1 MKNIIFK
8 KLLTDCLIFFTIALF
23 SSSLVIWILQAVNF
37 LDIIIEDGRNY
48 DVYLKFSLLNFPR
61 IISKLIPFIFFFSFF
76 FVLTKYELSNE
87 MIIFWNFGVSKIK
100 VIEVFL
106 IFSLTIMIFQIFL
119 SSLLVPLSQDKA
131 RSFLRNSE
139 ANVFE
144 SFIKPKKFNDTI
156 KDVTIFSEA
165 KEADGSLKNIY
176 LKKNLSNKNFQ
187 ITYAKKG
194 ELKKMNNS
202 PVLILFDGETISS
215 NDNKISSFKFV
226 QSDFNLGNNETNTT
240 TYIKTQETSTKK
252 LIRCIFYLKKELA
265 NSNEEIFIENCS
277 NSNLKNIY
285 KEISKRFFS
294 SFYIPLLMMIAL
306 LVILKSKETINYLKY
321 RIYIFILGILTIVIS
336 ELSLRFISLEIYQNL
351 IVSFLPIIVLIFI
364 FFIIKFKNKENII

>member
-23 SSSLVIWILQAVNF
+23 SSGLVIWILQAVNF

-61 IISKLIPFIFFFSFF
+61 IISKLIPFVFFFSFF

-165 KEADGSLKNIY
+165 KETDGSLKNIY

-194 ELKKMNNS
+194 ELKKINNS

-226 QSDFNLGNNETNTT
+226 QSDFNLGNTETNAT

-252 LIRCIFYLKKELA
+252 LIRCIFYLKKELV

-336 ELSLRFISLEIYQNL
+336 ELSLRFISLKIYQNL

-364 FFIIKFKNKENII
+364 FFIIKYKNKENII

>member
-61 IISKLIPFIFFFSFF
+61 IISKLIPFIFFFSIF

-87 MIIFWNFGVSKIK
+87 MIMFWNFGVSKIK
-100 VIEVFL
+100 VIEVLL

-156 KDVTIFSEA
+156 KDVTIFSQA
-165 KEADGSLKNIY
+165 KETDGSLKNIY

-226 QSDFNLGNNETNTT
+226 QSDFNLGNTETNAT

-336 ELSLRFISLEIYQNL
+336 ELSLRFISLKIYQNL
-351 IVSFLPIIVLIFI
+351 MVSFLPIIVLIFI

>member
-8 KLLTDCLIFFTIALF
+8 KLLTDCLIFFTIALL

-61 IISKLIPFIFFFSFF
+61 IISKLIPFVFFFSFF

-87 MIIFWNFGVSKIK
+87 MIIFWNFGISKIK

-119 SSLLVPLSQDKA
+119 SSILVPLSQDKA

-165 KEADGSLKNIY
+165 KETDGSLKNIY

-226 QSDFNLGNNETNTT
+226 QSDFNLGNTETNAT

>member
-87 MIIFWNFGVSKIK
+87 MIIFWNFGISKIK

-165 KEADGSLKNIY
+165 KEIDGSLKNIY

-194 ELKKMNNS
+194 ELKKINNS
-202 PVLILFDGETISS
+202 PVLTLYDGETISS

-226 QSDFNLGNNETNTT
+226 QSDFNLGNTETNAT

>member
-48 DVYLKFSLLNFPR
+48 DIYLKFSLLNFPR
-61 IISKLIPFIFFFSFF
+61 IISKLIPFVFFFSFF

-165 KEADGSLKNIY
+165 KETDGSLKNIY

-226 QSDFNLGNNETNTT
+226 QSDFNLGNTETNAT

-336 ELSLRFISLEIYQNL
+336 ELSLRFISLKIYQNL
-351 IVSFLPIIVLIFI
+351 MVSFLPILVLIFI
-364 FFIIKFKNKENII
+364 FLIIKYKNKENII

>member
-61 IISKLIPFIFFFSFF
+61 IISKLIPFVFFFSFF

-87 MIIFWNFGVSKIK
+87 MIIFWNFGISKIK

-165 KEADGSLKNIY
+165 KETDGSLKNIY

-194 ELKKMNNS
+194 ELKKINNS
-202 PVLILFDGETISS
+202 PVLILYDGETISS
-215 NDNKISSFKFV
+215 NDSKISSFKFV
-226 QSDFNLGNNETNTT
+226 QSDFNLGNTETNAT

-252 LIRCIFYLKKELA
+252 LIKCIFYLKKELVK
-265 NSNEEIFIENCS
+265 SNEEIFIENCS

-336 ELSLRFISLEIYQNL
+336 ELSLRFISLKIYQNL
-351 IVSFLPIIVLIFI
+351 MVSFLPILVLIFI
-364 FFIIKFKNKENII
+364 FLIIKYKNKENII

>member
-23 SSSLVIWILQAVNF
+23 SSGLVIWILQAVNF

-156 KDVTIFSEA
+156 KNVTIFSEA
-165 KEADGSLKNIY
+165 KEIDGSLKNIY

-194 ELKKMNNS
+194 ELKKINNS
-202 PVLILFDGETISS
+202 PVLILFNGETISS
-215 NDNKISSFKFV
+215 NDYKISSFKFV
-226 QSDFNLGNNETNTT
+226 QSDFNLGNTKTNTT
-240 TYIKTQETSTKK
+240 TYTKTQETSTEK
-252 LIRCIFYLKKELA
+252 LIRCIFYLKKKLVD
-265 NSNEEIFIENCS
+265 SNEKIFIENCS

-285 KEISKRFFS
+285 KEITKRLFS

-336 ELSLRFISLEIYQNL
+336 ELSLRFISLKIYQNL

-364 FFIIKFKNKENII
+364 FSILKYKNKENII

>member
-87 MIIFWNFGVSKIK
+87 MIIFWNFGISKIK

-165 KEADGSLKNIY
+165 KETDGSLKNIY

-226 QSDFNLGNNETNTT
+226 QSDFNLGNTETNAT

-336 ELSLRFISLEIYQNL
+336 ELSLRFISLKIYQNL
-351 IVSFLPIIVLIFI
+351 MVSFLPILVLIFI
-364 FFIIKFKNKENII
+364 FLIIKYKNKENII

>member
-23 SSSLVIWILQAVNF
+23 SSGLVIWILQAVNF

-61 IISKLIPFIFFFSFF
+61 IISKLIPFVFFFSFF

-165 KEADGSLKNIY
+165 KETDGSLKNIY

-226 QSDFNLGNNETNTT
+226 QSDFNLGNTETNAT

>member
-61 IISKLIPFIFFFSFF
+61 IISKLIPFVFFFSFF

-87 MIIFWNFGVSKIK
+87 MIIFWNFGISKIK

-165 KEADGSLKNIY
+165 KETDGSLKNIY

-194 ELKKMNNS
+194 ELKKINNS

-226 QSDFNLGNNETNTT
+226 QSDFNLGNTETNAT

-252 LIRCIFYLKKELA
+252 LIKCIFYLKKELVK
-265 NSNEEIFIENCS
+265 SNEEIFIENCS

-336 ELSLRFISLEIYQNL
+336 ELSLRFISLKIYQNL

-364 FFIIKFKNKENII
+364 FFIIKYKNKENII

>member
-48 DVYLKFSLLNFPR
+48 EVYLKFSLLNFPR

-139 ANVFE
+139 ANMFE

-165 KEADGSLKNIY
+165 KEIDGSLKNIY

-194 ELKKMNNS
+194 ELKKINNS

-226 QSDFNLGNNETNTT
+226 QSDFNLGNTKTNTT
-240 TYIKTQETSTKK
+240 TYIKTQETSSKK
-252 LIRCIFYLKKELA
+252 LIKCIFYLKKELVK
-265 NSNEEIFIENCS
+265 SNEEIFIENCS

>member
-23 SSSLVIWILQAVNF
+23 SSGLVIWILQAVNF

-139 ANVFE
+139 ANIFE

-165 KEADGSLKNIY
+165 KETDGSLKNIY

-226 QSDFNLGNNETNTT
+226 QSDFNLGNTETNAT

-252 LIRCIFYLKKELA
+252 LIRCIFYLKKELVK
-265 NSNEEIFIENCS
+265 SNEEIIIENCS

-306 LVILKSKETINYLKY
+306 LVILKSKESINYLKY

-351 IVSFLPIIVLIFI
+351 MVSFLPIIVLIFI

>member
-61 IISKLIPFIFFFSFF
+61 IISKLIPFVFFFSFF

-106 IFSLTIMIFQIFL
+106 IFSLTIMILQIFL

-165 KEADGSLKNIY
+165 KETDGSLKNIY

-194 ELKKMNNS
+194 ELKKMNNT

-226 QSDFNLGNNETNTT
+226 QSDFNLGNTETNAT

>member
-226 QSDFNLGNNETNTT
+226 QSDFNLGNTETNAT

-336 ELSLRFISLEIYQNL
+336 ELSLRFISLKIYQNL
-351 IVSFLPIIVLIFI
+351 IVSFLPIVVLIFI

>member
-61 IISKLIPFIFFFSFF
+61 IISKLIPFVFFFSFF

-87 MIIFWNFGVSKIK
+87 MIIFWNFGISKIK

-194 ELKKMNNS
+194 ELKKMNNT

-240 TYIKTQETSTKK
+240 TYIKTQETSTEK

-351 IVSFLPIIVLIFI
+351 IVSFLPIVVLIFI

>member
-61 IISKLIPFIFFFSFF
+61 IISKLIPFVFFFSFF

-87 MIIFWNFGVSKIK
+87 MIIFWNFGISKIK

-165 KEADGSLKNIY
+165 KETDGSLKNIY

>member
-23 SSSLVIWILQAVNF
+23 SSGLVIWILQAVNF

-48 DVYLKFSLLNFPR
+48 DIYLKFSLLNFPR
-61 IISKLIPFIFFFSFF
+61 IISKLIPFVFFFSFF

-165 KEADGSLKNIY
+165 KETDGSLKNIY

-226 QSDFNLGNNETNTT
+226 QSDFNLGNTETNAT
-240 TYIKTQETSTKK
+240 TYIKTQEISTKK

>member
-61 IISKLIPFIFFFSFF
+61 IISKLIPFVFFFSFF

-87 MIIFWNFGVSKIK
+87 MIIFWNFGISKIK

-165 KEADGSLKNIY
+165 KETDGSLKNIY

-202 PVLILFDGETISS
+202 PVLILFDGETISL

-226 QSDFNLGNNETNTT
+226 QSDFNLGNTETNAT

>member
-61 IISKLIPFIFFFSFF
+61 IISKLIPFVFFFSFF

-165 KEADGSLKNIY
+165 KETDGSLKNIY

-226 QSDFNLGNNETNTT
+226 QSDFNLGNTETNAT

>member
-61 IISKLIPFIFFFSFF
+61 IISKLIPFVFFFSFF

-87 MIIFWNFGVSKIK
+87 MIIFWNFGISKIK

-165 KEADGSLKNIY
+165 KETDGSLKNIY

-226 QSDFNLGNNETNTT
+226 QSDFNLGNTETNAT

-252 LIRCIFYLKKELA
+252 LIRCIFYLKKELVK
-265 NSNEEIFIENCS
+265 SNEEIFIENCS

-336 ELSLRFISLEIYQNL
+336 ELSLRFISLKIYQNL

-364 FFIIKFKNKENII
+364 FFIIKYKNKENII

>member
-8 KLLTDCLIFFTIALF
+8 KLLTDCLIFFIIALF

-61 IISKLIPFIFFFSFF
+61 IISKLIPFVFFFSFF

-87 MIIFWNFGVSKIK
+87 MIIFWNFGISKIK

-194 ELKKMNNS
+194 ELKKINNS

-226 QSDFNLGNNETNTT
+226 QSDFNLGNTETNAT

>member
-165 KEADGSLKNIY
+165 KETDGSLKNIY

-226 QSDFNLGNNETNTT
+226 QSDFNLGNTETNAT

>member
-61 IISKLIPFIFFFSFF
+61 IISKLIPFVFFFSFF

-87 MIIFWNFGVSKIK
+87 MIIFWNFGISKIK
-100 VIEVFL
+100 VIEIFL

-194 ELKKMNNS
+194 ELKKMNNT

-226 QSDFNLGNNETNTT
+226 QSDFNLGNTETNAT

>member
-48 DVYLKFSLLNFPR
+48 DVYFKFSLLNFPR
-61 IISKLIPFIFFFSFF
+61 IISKLIPFVFFFSFF

-87 MIIFWNFGVSKIK
+87 MIIFWNFGISKIK

-139 ANVFE
+139 ANIFE

-165 KEADGSLKNIY
+165 KETDGSLKNIY

-226 QSDFNLGNNETNTT
+226 QSDFNLGNTETNAT

>member
-165 KEADGSLKNIY
+165 KETDGSLKNIY

-194 ELKKMNNS
+194 ELKKINNS

-226 QSDFNLGNNETNTT
+226 QSDFNLGNTETNAT

-252 LIRCIFYLKKELA
+252 LIKCIFYLKKELVK
-265 NSNEEIFIENCS
+265 SNEEIFIENCS

-336 ELSLRFISLEIYQNL
+336 ELSLRFISLKIYQNL

-364 FFIIKFKNKENII
+364 FFIIKYKNKENII

>member
-61 IISKLIPFIFFFSFF
+61 IISKLIPFVFFFSFF

-87 MIIFWNFGVSKIK
+87 MIIFWNFGISKIK

-165 KEADGSLKNIY
+165 KETDGSLKNIY

-194 ELKKMNNS
+194 ELKKINNS
-202 PVLILFDGETISS
+202 PVLILYDGETISS

-336 ELSLRFISLEIYQNL
+336 ELSLRFISLKIYQNL

-364 FFIIKFKNKENII
+364 FFIIKYKNKENII

>member
-8 KLLTDCLIFFTIALF
+8 KLLTDCLVFFTIALF

-87 MIIFWNFGVSKIK
+87 MIIFWNFGISKIK

-165 KEADGSLKNIY
+165 KETDGSLKNIY

-226 QSDFNLGNNETNTT
+226 QSDFNLGNTETNAT

-336 ELSLRFISLEIYQNL
+336 ELSLRFISLKIYQNL
-351 IVSFLPIIVLIFI
+351 MVSFLPILVLIFI
-364 FFIIKFKNKENII
+364 FLIIKYKNKENII

>member
-8 KLLTDCLIFFTIALF
+8 ELLTDCLIFFTIALF

-61 IISKLIPFIFFFSFF
+61 IISKLIPFVFFFSFF

-87 MIIFWNFGVSKIK
+87 MIIFWNFGISKIK

-226 QSDFNLGNNETNTT
+226 QSDFNLGNTETNAT

-321 RIYIFILGILTIVIS
+321 RICIFILGILTIVIS

>member
-23 SSSLVIWILQAVNF
+23 SSGLVIWILQAVNF

-87 MIIFWNFGVSKIK
+87 MIIFWNFGISKIK

-156 KDVTIFSEA
+156 KNVTIFSEA
-165 KEADGSLKNIY
+165 KEIDGSFKNIY

-194 ELKKMNNS
+194 ELKKINNS

-215 NDNKISSFKFV
+215 NDYKISSFKFV
-226 QSDFNLGNNETNTT
+226 QSDFNLGNTKTNTT
-240 TYIKTQETSTKK
+240 TYTKTQETSTEK
-252 LIRCIFYLKKELA
+252 LIKCIFYLKKNLVD
-265 NSNEEIFIENCS
+265 SNEKIFIENCS

-285 KEISKRFFS
+285 KEITKRFFS

>member
-61 IISKLIPFIFFFSFF
+61 IISKLIPFVFFFSFF

-87 MIIFWNFGVSKIK
+87 MIIFWNFGISKIK

-165 KEADGSLKNIY
+165 KETDGSLKNIY

-226 QSDFNLGNNETNTT
+226 QSDFNLGNTETNAT

-336 ELSLRFISLEIYQNL
+336 ELSLRFISLKIYQNL

-364 FFIIKFKNKENII
+364 FSILKYKNKENII

>member
-61 IISKLIPFIFFFSFF
+61 IISKLIPFVFFFSFF

-87 MIIFWNFGVSKIK
+87 MIIFWNFGISKIK

-165 KEADGSLKNIY
+165 KETDGSLKNIY

-226 QSDFNLGNNETNTT
+226 QSDFNLGNTETNAT

-351 IVSFLPIIVLIFI
+351 IVSFLPIVVLIFI

>member
-61 IISKLIPFIFFFSFF
+61 IISKLIPFVFFFSFF

-87 MIIFWNFGVSKIK
+87 MIIFWNFGISKIK

-144 SFIKPKKFNDTI
+144 SFIKPKKFNDII

-165 KEADGSLKNIY
+165 KETDGSLKNIY

-194 ELKKMNNS
+194 ELKKINNS

-226 QSDFNLGNNETNTT
+226 QSDFNLGITETNAT

-252 LIRCIFYLKKELA
+252 LIRCIFYLKKELVK
-265 NSNEEIFIENCS
+265 SNEEIFIENCS

-285 KEISKRFFS
+285 KEISKRFFL

-336 ELSLRFISLEIYQNL
+336 ELSLRFISLKIYQNL

-364 FFIIKFKNKENII
+364 FFIIKYKNKENII

>member
-61 IISKLIPFIFFFSFF
+61 IISKMIPFIFFFSFF

-156 KDVTIFSEA
+156 KNVTIFSEA
-165 KEADGSLKNIY
+165 KETDGSLKNIY

-194 ELKKMNNS
+194 ELKKINNS

-215 NDNKISSFKFV
+215 NNNKISSFKFV
-226 QSDFNLGNNETNTT
+226 QSDFNLGNTETNTT
-240 TYIKTQETSTKK
+240 TYIKTQETSTEK
-252 LIRCIFYLKKELA
+252 LIRCIFYLKKKLVD
-265 NSNEEIFIENCS
+265 SNEKIFIQNCS

-285 KEISKRFFS
+285 KEITKRLFS

-336 ELSLRFISLEIYQNL
+336 ELSLRFISLKIYQNL

-364 FFIIKFKNKENII
+364 FSILKYKNKENII

>member
-156 KDVTIFSEA
+156 KDVTIFSES
-165 KEADGSLKNIY
+165 KEIDGSLKNIY

-194 ELKKMNNS
+194 ELRKINNS
-202 PVLILFDGETISS
+202 PVLILYDGETISS

-226 QSDFNLGNNETNTT
+226 QSDFNLGNTESNAT

-351 IVSFLPIIVLIFI
+351 IVSFLPIVVLIFI

>member
-8 KLLTDCLIFFTIALF
+8 KLLTDCLIFFTIALL

-61 IISKLIPFIFFFSFF
+61 IISKLIPFIFFFSIF

-87 MIIFWNFGVSKIK
+87 MIMFWNFGVSKIK
-100 VIEVFL
+100 VIEVLL

-165 KEADGSLKNIY
+165 KETDGSLKNIY

-194 ELKKMNNS
+194 ELKIINNS

-215 NDNKISSFKFV
+215 NDNKISSFKFA
-226 QSDFNLGNNETNTT
+226 QSDFNLGNTETNAT

-252 LIRCIFYLKKELA
+252 LVQCIFYLKKELV

-321 RIYIFILGILTIVIS
+321 RIYIFILGILTIVVS
-336 ELSLRFISLEIYQNL
+336 ELSLRFISLKIYQNL
-351 IVSFLPIIVLIFI
+351 MVSFLPIIVLIFI
-364 FFIIKFKNKENII
+364 FLIIKYKNKENII

>member
-87 MIIFWNFGVSKIK
+87 MIIFWNFGISKIK

-165 KEADGSLKNIY
+165 KETDGSLKNIY

-194 ELKKMNNS
+194 ELKKINNS
-202 PVLILFDGETISS
+202 PVLILYDGETISS

-226 QSDFNLGNNETNTT
+226 QSDFNLGNTETNAT

-336 ELSLRFISLEIYQNL
+336 ELSLRFISLKIYQNL

-364 FFIIKFKNKENII
+364 FSIIKYKNKENII